1 MKNAAEYRL
10 HLSILL
16 KGARGIGKC
25 TIATWVSQTLGIHLL
40 DVGILSVLL
49 TLYYCSLGSSGGLL

>member
-10 HLSILL
+10 HLSMLL

-25 TIATWVSQTLGIHLL
+25 TAATWVARSLGMHLL
-40 DVGILSVLL
+40 DVSNHRLL
-49 TLYYCSLGSSGGLL
+49 AVVP